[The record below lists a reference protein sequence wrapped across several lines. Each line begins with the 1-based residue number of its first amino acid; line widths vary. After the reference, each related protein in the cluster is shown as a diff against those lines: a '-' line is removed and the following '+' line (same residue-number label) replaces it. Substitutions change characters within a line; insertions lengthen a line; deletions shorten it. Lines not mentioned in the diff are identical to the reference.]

1 MERLFFVADVDDL
14 SYAVPDQETADFFMA
29 LLRERFVIDA
39 DEGQPIDWL
48 LGMAITQD
56 IAAGTVHLDME
67 TAITKLAQG
76 IFDA

>member
-1 MERLFFVADVDDL
+1 
-14 SYAVPDQETADFFMA
+14 MA

-56 IAAGTVHLDME
+56 IDAGTVHLDME
-67 TAITKLAQG
+67 TAITKLAEG
-76 IFDA
+76 ILTPEELVKSRSI

>member
-1 MERLFFVADVDDL
+1 MK
-14 SYAVPDQETADFFMA
+14 

-56 IAAGTVHLDME
+56 IAAGTVHMNME

-76 IFDA
+76 ILTPEELVNPVQSEPR